1 MTIKEAIKKIKEES
15 TTIFEVGIK
24 KIHGKTV
31 TLDFYT
37 GKYDNYEKLRK
48 LLIRE
53 GYTVLS

>member
-1 MTIKEAIKKIKEES
+1 MTIKQAIKKITQES

-31 TLDFYT
+31 TLEFYA
-37 GKYDNYEKLRK
+37 GKFDTYEKLTK
-48 LLIRE
+48 LLKRE